1 MRYVVLIS
9 VFLFTIVGGA
19 SAQTEERLIS
29 GNDTIAYTYTPLP
42 AAAADSLA
50 AIRPDST
57 AEPRGSI
64 FKRLIRYFEQANVD
78 RTREKKIDFTWILG
92 PSYSAV
98 TQFSIGVLASGLYRI
113 DRNDTI
119 TAPSNVSIY
128 GNVSTSGFYMIGVSG
143 LNIMDYGKHRISYD
157 ASFSSM
163 PTDFWG
169 MGYIMGRDS
178 LRSSLVQK
186 RYRIDAEYQY
196 RILPNTYV
204 GAVADFSHI
213 AARKV
218 KRPDY
223 LLGQAD
229 RYTVTGIGV
238 SLQYDSRDF
247 IPNPFSG
254 VYINLRETFFP
265 SAFGSN
271 RSFSRT
277 TFTADWYRHVW
288 RGGTIAL
295 DGYMEYNIGREI
307 PWCQMAQLGGGYRM
321 RGYYEGRYR
330 DKAMIEVQAELRQR
344 IYNRNGIALWVGAGN
359 VFPDFGEF
367 RWRRTL
373 PNYGIG
379 YRWEFKHRVNIRI
392 DYGRGKH
399 GGAINFNVN
408 EAF

>member
-1 MRYVVLIS
+1 MKFFVLIS
-9 VFLFTIVGGA
+9 IILFATGTRL
-19 SAQTEERLIS
+19 SAQNERLFVHD
-29 GNDTIAYTYTPLP
+29 GDTIKYTYTPLP
-42 AAAADSLA
+42 RVSVDSLA
-50 AIRPDST
+50 AMPADST
-57 AEPRGSI
+57 AKPRGSI
-64 FKRLIRYFEQANVD
+64 FRRLVRYFEQANID
-78 RTREKKIDFTWILG
+78 RTREKKIDFTWIVG

-98 TQFSIGVLASGLYRI
+98 TKFSLGVLASGLYRI

-119 TAPSNVSIY
+119 TAPSNISIY
-128 GNVSTSGFYMIGVSG
+128 GNVSTSGFYMIGISG
-143 LNIMDYGKHRISYD
+143 LNTMNFDKHRVTYD
-157 ASFSSM
+157 ISFSSM

-169 MGYIMGRDS
+169 MGYTMGRDS

-186 RYRIDAEYQY
+186 RYRIDAQYQY
-196 RILPNTYV
+196 RILPNTYL

-213 AARKV
+213 AAHKV
-218 KRPDY
+218 RRPDY
-223 LLGQAD
+223 LLGQSS
-229 RYTVTGIGV
+229 RYTTTGIGI

-247 IPNPFSG
+247 IPNPQRG
-254 VYINLRETFFP
+254 VYVNLRQTFFP
-265 SAFGSN
+265 AVLGSN
-271 RSFSRT
+271 R
-277 TFTADWYRHVW
+277 TFTRTAFTVDWYRHVW
-288 RGGTIAL
+288 RGGTVAL
-295 DGYMEYNIGREI
+295 DGYMEYNIGRAI

-321 RGYYEGRYR
+321 RGYYMGRYR

-344 IYNRNGIALWVGAGN
+344 IYNRSGIALWMGAGN
-359 VFPDFGEF
+359 VFPDFGGF